1 MPYRPICCGALLED
15 GSTCKE
21 VAAVSKVDYVYDRR
35 PLVGDPA
42 TYTLKETHYHA
53 ICPKCGDRRVI
64 EVQGQTQDPQI
75 EA

>member
-1 MPYRPICCGALLED
+1 MYRPIPCGALLED
-15 GSTCKE
+15 GSKCKE

-53 ICPKCGDRRVI
+53 VCPQCGDRRVV
-64 EVQGQTQDPQI
+64 EVHDPAQDTRI
-75 EA
+75 TA

>member
-1 MPYRPICCGALLED
+1 MSYRPIVCGALLED
-15 GSTCKE
+15 GSKCE
-21 VAAVSKVDYVYDRR
+21 EQAAVSKVDYVYDRR

-53 ICPKCGDRRVI
+53 VCPKCGDRRVT
-64 EVQGQTQDPQI
+64 EVYEGPRKSAL